1 MDKALT
7 RPFTASQAA
16 TVETRLWGLL
26 QRQVQHYTM
35 AESSSVP
42 IEVAQELLKGVND
55 LIGQGLYGEK
65 DPQEQLLRGDLD
77 QVIQR
82 GLERVNQQVQEGL
95 KLYQYVCAHPPVVT
109 NLAYRETVANML
121 AFFRTYQPQLMPH
134 MIGCTIDY
142 QLFLPVR
149 EGLEGI
155 LFLNGYLTHLAAENR
170 LLNCFDRGAV
180 ECVLNAASP
189 DYEDLLINLYQPV
202 FQNALG
208 RCLLGRC
215 LLGRDVLELSITAEE
230 RKELH
235 RRLSPLSADELRRV
249 VEQGAWALAQTFR
262 MPALAGYLRQSAGEV
277 LPRLQVALEHDSLA
291 GIFVTC

>member
-16 TVETRLWGLL
+16 AVETRLWGLL

-95 KLYQYVCAHPPVVT
+95 KLYQYVRAHPPVVT
-109 NLAYRETVANML
+109 NRAYRETAANIL
-121 AFFRTYQPQLMPH
+121 AFFHTYQPQFMPH
-134 MIGCTIDY
+134 MDRLHHRLSAVPARQRRVGRNP
-142 QLFLPVR
+142 LFERLSHPSGGG
-149 EGLEGI
+149 ES
-155 LFLNGYLTHLAAENR
+155 AAE
-170 LLNCFDRGAV
+170 LLRPRGGGVCV
-180 ECVLNAASP
+180 E
-189 DYEDLLINLYQPV
+189 
-202 FQNALG
+202 
-208 RCLLGRC
+208 
-215 LLGRDVLELSITAEE
+215 
-230 RKELH
+230 
-235 RRLSPLSADELRRV
+235 RRLTGL
-249 VEQGAWALAQTFR
+249 
-262 MPALAGYLRQSAGEV
+262 
-277 LPRLQVALEHDSLA
+277 
-291 GIFVTC
+291 

>member
-35 AESSSVP
+35 TESSSVP

-109 NLAYRETVANML
+109 NRAYRETAANIL
-121 AFFRTYQPQLMPH
+121 AFFHTYQPQFMPH

-149 EGLEGI
+149 EGVEGI
-155 LFLNGYLTHLAAENR
+155 RFLNGYLTHLAAENR

-189 DYEDLLINLYQPV
+189 DYEDLLLNLYQPV

-208 RCLLGRC
+208 RCLLGRAVHYS
-215 LLGRDVLELSITAEE
+215 GRTSGAASAPVPPVLQRIAAGGGAGSVGAGSNLPDA
-230 RKELH
+230 RPG
-235 RRLSPLSADELRRV
+235 RLSAPVGGGGAASAPG
-249 VEQGAWALAQTFR
+249 GAGA
-262 MPALAGYLRQSAGEV
+262 
-277 LPRLQVALEHDSLA
+277 
-291 GIFVTC
+291 

>member
-16 TVETRLWGLL
+16 AVETRLWGLL

-109 NLAYRETVANML
+109 NRAYRETAANIL
-121 AFFRTYQPQLMPH
+121 AFFHTYQPQFMPH
-134 MIGCTIDY
+134 MIGC
-142 QLFLPVR
+142 
-149 EGLEGI
+149 
-155 LFLNGYLTHLAAENR
+155 
-170 LLNCFDRGAV
+170 
-180 ECVLNAASP
+180 
-189 DYEDLLINLYQPV
+189 
-202 FQNALG
+202 
-208 RCLLGRC
+208 
-215 LLGRDVLELSITAEE
+215 
-230 RKELH
+230 
-235 RRLSPLSADELRRV
+235 
-249 VEQGAWALAQTFR
+249 
-262 MPALAGYLRQSAGEV
+262 
-277 LPRLQVALEHDSLA
+277 
-291 GIFVTC
+291 

>member
-16 TVETRLWGLL
+16 AVETRLWGLL

-109 NLAYRETVANML
+109 NRAYRETAANIL
-121 AFFRTYQPQLMPH
+121 AFFHTYQPQFMPH
-134 MIGCTIDY
+134 MIGCT
-142 QLFLPVR
+142 LFERLSHPSGGG
-149 EGLEGI
+149 ES
-155 LFLNGYLTHLAAENR
+155 AAE
-170 LLNCFDRGAV
+170 LLRPRGGGVCV
-180 ECVLNAASP
+180 E
-189 DYEDLLINLYQPV
+189 
-202 FQNALG
+202 
-208 RCLLGRC
+208 
-215 LLGRDVLELSITAEE
+215 
-230 RKELH
+230 
-235 RRLSPLSADELRRV
+235 RRLTGL
-249 VEQGAWALAQTFR
+249 
-262 MPALAGYLRQSAGEV
+262 
-277 LPRLQVALEHDSLA
+277 
-291 GIFVTC
+291 

>member
-1 MDKALT
+1 
-7 RPFTASQAA
+7 
-16 TVETRLWGLL
+16 
-26 QRQVQHYTM
+26 M

-109 NLAYRETVANML
+109 NRAYRETAANML
-121 AFFRTYQPQLMPH
+121 AFFHTYQPQFMPH

-155 LFLNGYLTHLAAENR
+155 RFLNGYLTHLAAENR

-189 DYEDLLINLYQPV
+189 DYEDLLLNLYQPV
-202 FQNALG
+202 FQNA
-208 RCLLGRC
+208 LGRC

-230 RKELH
+230 RAELH
-235 RRLSPLSADELRRV
+235 RRLSPLSSNGLRRV

-262 MPALAGYLRQSAGEV
+262 MPALAGYLHQSAGEV

>member
-1 MDKALT
+1 MDNNGLT
-7 RPFTASQAA
+7 RAFTASEAA
-16 TVETRLWGLL
+16 AVETRLWGLL

-82 GLERVNQQVQEGL
+82 GLERVNRQVQEGL

-109 NLAYRETVANML
+109 NRAYRETVANIL
-121 AFFRTYQPQLMPH
+121 AFFRTYQPQFMPH

-155 LFLNGYLTHLAAENR
+155 RFLNGYLTHLAAENR

-180 ECVLNAASP
+180 ERVLNAAAS
-189 DYEDLLINLYQPV
+189 DYEDSAPQPLRTRV
-202 FQNALG
+202 SERLGAVPAGAGCVGAVYHSGRTGGAAPASVALV
-208 RCLLGRC
+208 RR
-215 LLGRDVLELSITAEE
+215 RTAEGGGTGGVGAGQDLPGA
-230 RKELH
+230 RPG
-235 RRLSPLSADELRRV
+235 RLSVPVGGRGAASAPGGV
-249 VEQGAWALAQTFR
+249 GA
-262 MPALAGYLRQSAGEV
+262 
-277 LPRLQVALEHDSLA
+277 
-291 GIFVTC
+291 

>member
-16 TVETRLWGLL
+16 AVETRLWGLL

-95 KLYQYVCAHPPVVT
+95 
-109 NLAYRETVANML
+109 
-121 AFFRTYQPQLMPH
+121 
-134 MIGCTIDY
+134 
-142 QLFLPVR
+142 
-149 EGLEGI
+149 
-155 LFLNGYLTHLAAENR
+155 NGYLTHLAAENR

-189 DYEDLLINLYQPV
+189 DYEDLLLNLYQPV
-202 FQNALG
+202 FQNA
-208 RCLLGRC
+208 LGRC

-230 RKELH
+230 RAELH
-235 RRLSPLSADELRRV
+235 RRLSPLSSNGLRRV

-262 MPALAGYLRQSAGEV
+262 MPALAGYLHQSAGEV